1 MMIFGR
7 TKLNISVGIRDR
19 RGGEDSYYVAWDGL
33 HLGNP
38 NPAQIINGLGEHDDV
53 YPAIS
58 REDLNALI
66 TSGETEIV
74 EGEVWQQVAFFF
86 GGTELGG
93 SSTDATF
100 TTLRPSVGDTAG
112 TATFSLDDNWT
123 TSQPIDGT
131 YGANASAP
139 LSDLLDA
146 MYAAGGDTGVALLSY
161 GVYASDSAKV
171 ASITWGGETTTF
183 GFDQSSS
190 YAPTGDPIATSLSDL
205 TVSDAEQAAEVCE
218 GIVLG
223 VNDGIAEPLFDVDP
237 ISVGG
242 ETIEQRWVELMSIFN
257 SLDGYYTYEDPAHG
271 YGTISL
277 EYGFDQD
284 DTFSVTL
291 QPFGNST
298 FGEVSIGGDGTPS
311 IDAGETALLG
321 DVIQDLIDSDYSV
334 WVTGFSIQ
342 NADGP
347 IVLRDLQFY
356 DNVNLVFGA
365 ACETDDPETDDGQ
378 EEPAKGVAAKPA
390 YAG

>member
-205 TVSDAEQAAEVCE
+205 TVSDATQADEVCE

-223 VNDGIAEPLFDVDP
+223 VNDGVAELLFDVDP
-237 ISVGG
+237 IAIGG
-242 ETIEQRWVELMSIFN
+242 ESTEQRWVDLMSVFN
-257 SLDGYYTYEDPAHG
+257 SLNGYYTYEDPASAFG
-271 YGTISL
+271 SISL
-277 EYGFDQD
+277 EWGPEG
-284 DTFSVTL
+284 DTSFVTL
-291 QPFGNST
+291 QPFGNSA
-298 FGEVSIGGDGTPS
+298 FGEVSIEGDGTPNY
-311 IDAGETALLG
+311 DAGETALLG
-321 DVIQDLIDSDYSV
+321 DVIQGLVASDFDV

-347 IVLRDLQFY
+347 VVLHDLQFY
-356 DNVNLVFGA
+356 DNLDSVFGA
-365 ACETDDPETDDGQ
+365 ECETDDPENGDGQ
-378 EEPAKGVAAKPA
+378 EEPAQGVAAKPA